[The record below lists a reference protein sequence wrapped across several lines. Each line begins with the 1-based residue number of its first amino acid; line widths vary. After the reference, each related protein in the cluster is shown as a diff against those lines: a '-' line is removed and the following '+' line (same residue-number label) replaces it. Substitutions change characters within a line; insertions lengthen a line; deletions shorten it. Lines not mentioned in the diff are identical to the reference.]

1 MMVEEAIRNGTWVPA
16 MGGLYGGVF
25 FFVSFWGFVYGCG
38 DWRREEERG
47 KSYLLRGR
55 AERRAKRAKG
65 MGKVALSCISV
76 ISLLLLGSRN
86 YFAPPLPRLLRNL
99 FRTPMLTSSPS
110 FARPTEPGVPPGA
123 RGRGVVDLS
132 KKPVLWE
139 AWLGGGGRGLG
150 GDRKEKDTNVNGAA
164 DVDIDWDMIK
174 PFSVAYLSAPSRSS
188 VNGSST
194 PLPTNGSRTALP
206 HETSAASTDA
216 SGSTAVVT
224 PPLSNPSGSGGQI
237 ISSSTP
243 APAPASSSST
253 PQTQTPTPARSQPRR
268 RRSRA
273 FLGWLSNAIDPNGA
287 PTSPLPERE
296 REHDGTHR
304 EGEGDA
310 RLEMD
315 EMDAKGGAQDGPKMV
330 RVAVMIAMPRA
341 PTVVSGSGSGSVRNS
356 SIPSGMGSHPLQEA
370 SMSDPAGSGSGGKEE
385 EEERLPHLEMGI
397 ADVLLIPSDFEEGKD
412 GEVDG
417 KRRSGWT
424 ETEGGHG

>member
-1 MMVEEAIRNGTWVPA
+1 MI
-16 MGGLYGGVF
+16 
-25 FFVSFWGFVYGCG
+25 
-38 DWRREEERG
+38 
-47 KSYLLRGR
+47 
-55 AERRAKRAKG
+55 
-65 MGKVALSCISV
+65 
-76 ISLLLLGSRN
+76 
-86 YFAPPLPRLLRNL
+86 
-99 FRTPMLTSSPS
+99 TSSPS
-110 FARPTEPGVPPGA
+110 FTHPTEPGVPPGA

-139 AWLGGGGRGLG
+139 AWLGGGGGGLG
-150 GDRKEKDTNVNGAA
+150 GDRKEKDMSVNGAA

-237 ISSSTP
+237 TSSSTP
-243 APAPASSSST
+243 APPPPASSSST
-253 PQTQTPTPARSQPRR
+253 PTPARPQPRR

-296 REHDGTHR
+296 HDDTHR
-304 EGEGDA
+304 EGGEEGDA

-315 EMDAKGGAQDGPKMV
+315 EMDGKGGAQDGPKMV

-341 PTVVSGSGSGSVRNS
+341 PTVLSGSGSVRNS

-370 SMSDPAGSGSGGKEE
+370 STSDPAGSGSGGKEE

>member
-1 MMVEEAIRNGTWVPA
+1 
-16 MGGLYGGVF
+16 
-25 FFVSFWGFVYGCG
+25 
-38 DWRREEERG
+38 
-47 KSYLLRGR
+47 
-55 AERRAKRAKG
+55 
-65 MGKVALSCISV
+65 
-76 ISLLLLGSRN
+76 
-86 YFAPPLPRLLRNL
+86 
-99 FRTPMLTSSPS
+99 MLTSSPS
-110 FARPTEPGVPPGA
+110 FAHPTEPGVPPGA

-150 GDRKEKDTNVNGAA
+150 GDRKEKDTSVNGAA

-216 SGSTAVVT
+216 SGSTAVAT

-243 APAPASSSST
+243 APLPASSSSI
-253 PQTQTPTPARSQPRR
+253 PQTQTQTPARPQPRR

-315 EMDAKGGAQDGPKMV
+315 EMHAKGGGAQDGPKMV

-341 PTVVSGSGSGSVRNS
+341 PTVVSGLGSGSGSTPGGSVRNS
-356 SIPSGMGSHPLQEA
+356 SIPSGMGSHPLQDA
-370 SMSDPAGSGSGGKEE
+370 STLDPGGSGSGGGSGSKEEE

-397 ADVLLIPSDFEEGKD
+397 ADVLLIPSDFGEGKD
-412 GEVDG
+412 GDVDVDG